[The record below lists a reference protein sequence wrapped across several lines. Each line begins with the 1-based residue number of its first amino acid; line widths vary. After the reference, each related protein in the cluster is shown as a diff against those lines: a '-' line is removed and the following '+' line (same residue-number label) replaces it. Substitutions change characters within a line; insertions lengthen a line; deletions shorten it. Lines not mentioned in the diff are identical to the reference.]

1 MKSEKNATAM
11 KKFCRLFLIIILLSP
26 LSILNTSCT
35 QDAYEKGEGELS
47 AMVAEMGDGF
57 TASDKKVTRFVT
69 DDGEQFYVSNLFSSN
84 LMPKADTVYRAI
96 FYYVKDGAKAEVK
109 GLSRV
114 TVVSPHKID
123 KMKTDPVRLESVWI
137 GKSKQYLNL
146 SVYLKLGYLEN
157 EDAIQQIGCRR
168 DSLYRN
174 ADGTKTLH
182 LTFFHDQAGVPEYY
196 SQRVY
201 VSIPLQSVDADS
213 IWLDVNTYDGLTSKR
228 IEI

>member
-1 MKSEKNATAM
+1 M
-11 KKFCRLFLIIILLSP
+11 KKVSHLLLSIILCFQ
-26 LSILNTSCT
+26 LSILNSSCT

-69 DDGEQFYVSNLFSSN
+69 DDSVQFSVSNPFSSN
-84 LMPKADTVYRAI
+84 IMPKADTVYRAI
-96 FYYVKDGAKAEVK
+96 FYYVKDGEKAEVK
-109 GLSRV
+109 GLNRV

-123 KMKTDPVRLESVWI
+123 KMKTDPVRLESIWM
-137 GKSKQYLNL
+137 GKSKKYLNL
-146 SVYLKLGYLEN
+146 SVYLMQGYTEN
-157 EDAIQQIGCRR
+157 EDAIHKIGCQQ

-174 ADGTKTLH
+174 TDGTKTLH

-201 VSIPLQSVDADS
+201 ISIPLQSIGADS
-213 IWLDVNTYDGLTSKR
+213 IWLDVNTYDGMITKR
-228 IEI
+228 LKI